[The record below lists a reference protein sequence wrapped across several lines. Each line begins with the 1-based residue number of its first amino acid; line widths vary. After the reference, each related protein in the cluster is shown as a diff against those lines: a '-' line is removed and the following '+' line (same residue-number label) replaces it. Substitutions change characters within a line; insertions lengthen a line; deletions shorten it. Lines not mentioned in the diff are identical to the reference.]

1 MPPAAVGQTCLIKE
15 TCRRTVVSPGWWRQG
30 LRTLAVATRLLG
42 EDEYAEWDQRYQAAA
57 AQLEGRDEALADL
70 AAEVGAEFDLV
81 LNARA
86 RS

>member
-1 MPPAAVGQTCLIKE
+1 
-15 TCRRTVVSPGWWRQG
+15 VSPGWWRQG